1 MSPDRRTALVRANF
15 ELKAKLA
22 ARLAAAQAV
31 GPRRTAGDVAPGRGR
46 RAWRRRRTVTPMSD
60 PCAAGYRSDSAAP
73 AELAR
78 RLRFNSSLL

>member
-46 RAWRRRRTVTPMSD
+46 RAGDGDAQSRR
-60 PCAAGYRSDSAAP
+60 
-73 AELAR
+73 
-78 RLRFNSSLL
+78 